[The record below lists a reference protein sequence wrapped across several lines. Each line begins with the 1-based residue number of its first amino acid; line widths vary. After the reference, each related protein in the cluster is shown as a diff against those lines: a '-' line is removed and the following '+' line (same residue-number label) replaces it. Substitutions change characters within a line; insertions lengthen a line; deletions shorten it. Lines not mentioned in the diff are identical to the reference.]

1 MKELSFE
8 ISLQKNCGVTK
19 MPFIQSS
26 ENKPRKKNIFVHN
39 WDYVVSI
46 EIKNEQQIYTWRSI
60 ISIN

>member
-1 MKELSFE
+1 
-8 ISLQKNCGVTK
+8 